1 MSTNKNETLVMA
13 VFESKDMAAKAVPAL
28 KDWDKEQKD
37 IELGAIS
44 VLTKNEKGKIETNN
58 YSSRQT
64 GKGAKI
70 GVIVGV
76 ITAVLS
82 GGVTLL
88 GSVIG
93 GAVLGGLGGS
103 LSKQGLGLTE
113 DDLRTLAAELSAGH
127 AALLVM
133 CDDAEVEPTM
143 AELTRL
149 GGKTQGKPVSDAA
162 LQQAEQELST
172 TAEKG
177 ADDSSVVGTAATDDS
192 TRSA

>member
-1 MSTNKNETLVMA
+1 
-13 VFESKDMAAKAVPAL
+13 
-28 KDWDKEQKD
+28 
-37 IELGAIS
+37 
-44 VLTKNEKGKIETNN
+44 
-58 YSSRQT
+58 
-64 GKGAKI
+64 
-70 GVIVGV
+70 VIVGV